1 MVGSAHAL
9 DKFGARILMKGV
21 GDQLQHWGRI
31 ILTMMNSTELS
42 VRSMAVD
49 FIVSLLCDIYK
60 EYGSIES
67 ASLCFLTVLPEVV
80 AREIALCD
88 MSGLIKSMKDIES
101 SLWPLRRAFADVEE
115 TNPFD
120 DDRVDPQL
128 LPYLITLCRSG
139 QAIVDGVLIEM
150 RLRGAP
156 DLSLNE
162 VGISRKT
169 SPSTDFRQFQ
179 RSLSPTA
186 IFDADEESILE
197 AATFFSHETSLL
209 QKLRWLYTLTD
220 LHVAKEQWSEVVET
234 LILCIHSLL
243 RSLDHVSNL
252 WQPSRFD
259 SWNDIRRSPWL
270 SSSQGNHSVME
281 FANAFLKPEVFI
293 QQKGQGNGQQHNL
306 SVEIICSTIMTLIDQ
321 IVIAFDEEH
330 GDMIEELAYTHFE
343 ELLSMVTSSINSE
356 RKVYRSETRSALR
369 RVRSSICSKL
379 VKLTEKTQVGEGSS
393 AQIYVQVV
401 LHGCKPNRFKE
412 STAIPTFL
420 EWNTPSI
427 VRIPKPTLVSAAHLK
442 QQNPTESWEECIC
455 RTYAKPL
462 IEALKAEDIN
472 NTIVLRTR
480 GSQDP
485 GTNETTTYISTT
497 IVQKKSSNSRKFF
510 LRGQDNITEYTCAAC
525 FPHTLSRQRTLITSD
540 IKLSS

>member
-1 MVGSAHAL
+1 V
-9 DKFGARILMKGV
+9 FIKGI

-49 FIVSLLCDIYK
+49 FVVSLLCDIYR

-67 ASLCFLTVLPEVV
+67 TSLCFLTVLPEVV

-88 MSGLIKSMKDIES
+88 MSGLINSMKDIES
-101 SLWPLRRAFADVEE
+101 SLWPLRRALADVEE
-115 TNPFD
+115 TNPLD

-128 LPYLITLCRSG
+128 LPYLMTLCRSG
-139 QAIVDGVLIEM
+139 QAIIDGVLIEM

-162 VGISRKT
+162 VGISRKN
-169 SPSTDFRQFQ
+169 SPSTDFRLFQ
-179 RSLSPTA
+179 RSMSPTA

-234 LILCIHSLL
+234 LILCTHSLL
-243 RSLDHVSNL
+243 KSLDHVSNL

-270 SSSQGNHSVME
+270 SSIGGESDEQSIQGNHSVME

-293 QQKGQGNGQQHNL
+293 QQRGQGNGQQHNL

-330 GDMIEELAYTHFE
+330 GDMIEELVYTHFE
-343 ELLSMVTSSINSE
+343 ELLTMVTSSINTE
-356 RKVYRSETRSALR
+356 RKVYHSETRSALR
-369 RVRSSICSKL
+369 RVRSCICSKL
-379 VKLTEKTQVGEGSS
+379 VELTQKEQVGEGSS

-462 IEALKAEDIN
+462 IEALKVEDIN

-485 GTNETTTYISTT
+485 GTSETTTYISTT
-497 IVQKKSSNSRKFF
+497 IVQKKSSSSRKFF
-510 LRGQDNITEYTCAAC
+510 LRGQDNITEYTCAGC
-525 FPHTLSRQRTLITSD
+525 FPHALSRQRTLITSD
-540 IKLSS
+540 IKMEVK